1 MGFHKKKETMFFSII
16 NYRFLLMLTHMH
28 KPIPSFLLL
37 AVLQPLFFAS
47 CQQLRWNVQN
57 DFSKNSP
64 TVTLVLLACYHISE
78 WNVGWMY
85 GRSFC
90 LKVFQHVRPPLI
102 TATCNLLDFL
112 FVNNNCTQYKL
123 NRNIS
128 CFFGFQRVK
137 SWMLKQVPFCVC
149 SLMNKM
155 FLTDKHL
162 SFCTNFCTWS
172 SKKKLANSKMF
183 GFKFGIHL
191 SKISC

>member
-1 MGFHKKKETMFFSII
+1 MPTTSVKCAKWLFKKLSHCYTC
-16 NYRFLLMLTHMH
+16 TTC
-28 KPIPSFLLL
+28 
-37 AVLQPLFFAS
+37 VLSHF
-47 CQQLRWNVQN
+47 RM
-57 DFSKNSP
+57 K
-64 TVTLVLLACYHISE
+64 
-78 WNVGWMY
+78 Y

-102 TATCNLLDFL
+102 TATCKLLDFL

-191 SKISC
+191 SRISC